1 MKIEIVNLKLLHNN
15 EHLQFQIEFKEVVEK
30 HTAKKLKIEAVYAE
44 WVPLYDNE
52 CVAIDKILKST
63 VTEVITDADVLR
75 DTTFSGM
82 RETVSAATK
91 HFRPVVKQAA
101 TRLMVVFDH
110 FGNLAVKTYD
120 DETNALNN
128 LIDELN
134 TSGAADVATVGIS
147 EWITELKAN
156 NDAFVALMHARY
168 DEQTTKTSLNAA
180 RELCMAGIGQVVV
193 TLGKA
198 GAILVSANESWVAH
212 SPEIKV
218 VSSVGS
224 GDSFLGGLA
233 FALANGFSPEIA
245 LNYAVGAGSANALHI
260 GGGVFSYGEFEKIYQ
275 NIKL

>member
-168 DEQTTKTSLNAA
+168 DEQTTKTSLKLRDARTAIDLAYRKIIHRIEALITVNGEEDYTGFVNDLNERIVRSNQQIVLRQGRNAKP
-180 RELCMAGIGQVVV
+180 EPP
-193 TLGKA
+193 
-198 GAILVSANESWVAH
+198 VA
-212 SPEIKV
+212 
-218 VSSVGS
+218 
-224 GDSFLGGLA
+224 
-233 FALANGFSPEIA
+233 
-245 LNYAVGAGSANALHI
+245 
-260 GGGVFSYGEFEKIYQ
+260 
-275 NIKL
+275 